1 MTNWD
6 LNSDRGRQEF
16 ANWVGRSIKNE
27 VNSYARQVLGI
38 GNSVKNKMIN
48 PSEFIPPSCQIYRT
62 STGAYTSGNTISY
75 VSSGSTP
82 FYWDTD
88 GMTTTANTITI
99 NTPGLYSVT
108 FAGGITSSATALTQV
123 SAYIMRNEIGR
134 AHV

>member
-6 LNSDRGRQEF
+6 LNSDRGRQDF

-48 PSEFIPPSCQIYRT
+48 PSEFVPPSCQIYRP
-62 STGAYTSGNTISY
+62 SNIAY
-75 VSSGSTP
+75 SSGYVPYQSSGISD

-88 GMTTTANTITI
+88 GMTTTANAITI
-99 NTPGLYSVT
+99 NTPDRKSTRLNSSHSQQSRMP
-108 FAGGITSSATALTQV
+108 SSA
-123 SAYIMRNEIGR
+123 
-134 AHV
+134 